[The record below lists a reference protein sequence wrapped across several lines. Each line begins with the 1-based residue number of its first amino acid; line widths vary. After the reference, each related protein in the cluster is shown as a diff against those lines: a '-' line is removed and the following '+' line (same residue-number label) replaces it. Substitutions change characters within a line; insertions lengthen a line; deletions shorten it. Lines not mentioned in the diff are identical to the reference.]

1 MCFSWNLFRQLHS
14 WRRVS
19 CSGHLF
25 LLFPVPACEFVLQAV
40 LSCSAF
46 DPFGFPIQQIW
57 AGRLPRMPWE
67 MQAVWAY
74 FGIFDGTWLYLDAGV
89 KFENYWKTES
99 NLRTFWLRFRLV
111 KASVKV
117 LRFTTCSINIR
128 TFGVHLRTVQTLNP
142 LRRASRFKEGNY
154 GKLDKT
160 GPNDPIQAF
169 AASI

>member
-1 MCFSWNLFRQLHS
+1 
-14 WRRVS
+14 
-19 CSGHLF
+19 
-25 LLFPVPACEFVLQAV
+25 
-40 LSCSAF
+40 
-46 DPFGFPIQQIW
+46 
-57 AGRLPRMPWE
+57 MPWE
-67 MQAVWAY
+67 MQAVWTY

-99 NLRTFWLRFRLV
+99 NLRTFWLRFRKLV

-117 LRFTTCSINIR
+117 LRFTTCSINIRTIR